1 MKNLAV
7 IPVRSGSKR
16 LPKKNYK
23 SFNSRNLA
31 EIARD
36 KCLNSGIFDKVIITS
51 DDPIFEEL
59 VNSNKVEFLQRTETL
74 AGDDA
79 TTDMVVDFLFE
90 EFPSCESVLWV
101 NSVSPLQ
108 SIEDIKNCGTRLN
121 NPDVDCVMAVNTL
134 YQHCCIA
141 NEPLNFNP
149 NNSFEK
155 TQDLKPVQRYIYS
168 CMGWKRATY
177 VKYRSDGFKG
187 LFPGKMALVE
197 VSVLAGMLIKYEEDF
212 ILCSK
217 IEQSMGI
224 VPKVKKL
231 LVKNGTNYKQNE
243 TSSNLNTIN
252 YNRDVIRFASF

>member
-1 MKNLAV
+1 MNKIAV

-23 SFNSRNLA
+23 SFNSRTLA

-36 KCLNSGIFDKVIITS
+36 KCLASGIFDKVIITS
-51 DDPIFEEL
+51 DDPVFKEL
-59 VNSNKVEFLQRTETL
+59 INCNEVEFLQRTENL

-79 TTDMVVDFLFE
+79 TTDMVIDFFFE

-108 SIEDIKNCGTRLN
+108 SIEDIKNCGTRLSD
-121 NPDVDCVMAVNTL
+121 PQVDCVMATNTL

-141 NEPLNFNP
+141 NEPLNFDP
-149 NNSFEK
+149 NKPFEK
-155 TQDLKPVQRYIYS
+155 TQDLKPVQRYVYS
-168 CMGWKRATY
+168 CMGWKRSTY
-177 VKYRSDGFKG
+177 KKYRSEGFKG

-217 IEQSMGI
+217 IEKSMGL
-224 VPKVKKL
+224 VSKVKKL
-231 LVKNGTNYKQNE
+231 SVKNVTNYKQNDP
-243 TSSNLNTIN
+243 SLNLNVIN
-252 YNRDVIRFASF
+252 F

>member
-1 MKNLAV
+1 MNKIAV

-23 SFNSRNLA
+23 SFNSRTLA

-51 DDPIFEEL
+51 DDPVFKEL
-59 VNSNKVEFLQRTETL
+59 INCNEVEFLQRTENL

-79 TTDMVVDFLFE
+79 TTDMVIDFFFE

-155 TQDLKPVQRYIYS
+155 TQDLKPVQRYVYS
-168 CMGWKRATY
+168 CMGWKRSTY
-177 VKYRSDGFKG
+177 EKYRSEGFKG

-217 IEQSMGI
+217 IEESMGL
-224 VPKVKKL
+224 VSKVKKL
-231 LVKNGTNYKQNE
+231 SVKNGINYKQND
-243 TSSNLNTIN
+243 TSLNLNVIN
-252 YNRDVIRFASF
+252 F

>member
-1 MKNLAV
+1 MNKIAV

-23 SFNSRNLA
+23 SFNSRTLA

-36 KCLNSGIFDKVIITS
+36 KCLSSGIFDKVIITS
-51 DDPIFEEL
+51 DDTVFEGL
-59 VNSNKVEFLQRTETL
+59 VNSNEVEFLQRTENL

-108 SIEDIKNCGTRLN
+108 SIEDIKNCGNSLN

-168 CMGWKRATY
+168 CMGWKRGTY

-197 VSVLAGMLIKYEEDF
+197 ISVLAGMLIKYEEDF

-231 LVKNGTNYKQNE
+231 LVKNGTNYTQNG
-243 TSSNLNTIN
+243 TSSNLHTIN
-252 YNRDVIRFASF
+252 F

>member
-1 MKNLAV
+1 KKLAV

-59 VNSNKVEFLQRTETL
+59 VNSNEVEFLQRTETL

-231 LVKNGTNYKQNE
+231 LVKNGNNYKQNE
-243 TSSNLNTIN
+243 TSSNLHTIN
-252 YNRDVIRFASF
+252 F

>member
-1 MKNLAV
+1 MNKIAV

-23 SFNSRNLA
+23 SFNSRTLA

-36 KCLNSGIFDKVIITS
+36 KCLDSGIFDKVIITS
-51 DDPIFEEL
+51 DDPVFEEL
-59 VNSNKVEFLQRTETL
+59 VNCNEVDFLQRTDDL
-74 AGDDA
+74 AGDNA
-79 TTDMVVDFLFE
+79 TTDMVVDFFFE
-90 EFPSCESVLWV
+90 EFPSCKSILWV

-108 SIEDIKNCGTRLN
+108 SVEDIKNCGLRLN

-243 TSSNLNTIN
+243 TSSNLHTIN
-252 YNRDVIRFASF
+252 Y

>member
-1 MKNLAV
+1 MNKIAV

-23 SFNSRNLA
+23 SFNSRTLA

-36 KCLNSGIFDKVIITS
+36 KCLASGIFDKVIITS
-51 DDPIFEEL
+51 DDPVFKEL
-59 VNSNKVEFLQRTETL
+59 INCNEVEFLQRTENL

-79 TTDMVVDFLFE
+79 TTDMVIDFFFE

-121 NPDVDCVMAVNTL
+121 NPDVDCVMAINTL

-155 TQDLKPVQRYIYS
+155 TQDLKPVQRYVYS
-168 CMGWKRATY
+168 CMGWKRSTY
-177 VKYRSDGFKG
+177 IKYRSEGFKG

-217 IEQSMGI
+217 IEKSMGL
-224 VPKVKKL
+224 VSKVKKL
-231 LVKNGTNYKQNE
+231 SVKNGINYKQND
-243 TSSNLNTIN
+243 TSLNLNVIN
-252 YNRDVIRFASF
+252 F

>member
-1 MKNLAV
+1 MNKIAV

-51 DDPIFEEL
+51 DDPFFEKL
-59 VNSNKVEFLQRTETL
+59 VNSNEVEFIQRPKNL
-74 AGDDA
+74 ACDDA
-79 TTDMVVDFLFE
+79 TTDMVIDFFFE

-121 NPDVDCVMAVNTL
+121 NPDIDCVMGVNTL

-155 TQDLKPVQRYIYS
+155 TQDLKPIQRYVYS
-168 CMGWKRATY
+168 CMGWKRSTY

-217 IEQSMGI
+217 IEESMGL

-231 LVKNGTNYKQNE
+231 SFQNSTNYKKKD
-243 TSSNLNTIN
+243 TSSNLHVIN
-252 YNRDVIRFASF
+252 F

>member
-1 MKNLAV
+1 MNKIAV

-23 SFNSRNLA
+23 SFNSRTLA

-36 KCLNSGIFDKVIITS
+36 KCLASGIFDKVIITS
-51 DDPIFEEL
+51 DDPVFKEL
-59 VNSNKVEFLQRTETL
+59 INCNEVEFLQRTENL

-79 TTDMVVDFLFE
+79 TTDMVIDFLFE

-108 SIEDIKNCGTRLN
+108 SIEDIKNCGNSLN

-177 VKYRSDGFKG
+177 VKYRSEGFKG

-217 IEQSMGI
+217 IEESMGL
-224 VPKVKKL
+224 VSKVKKL
-231 LVKNGTNYKQNE
+231 SVKNGINYKQND
-243 TSSNLNTIN
+243 TSLNLNVIN
-252 YNRDVIRFASF
+252 F